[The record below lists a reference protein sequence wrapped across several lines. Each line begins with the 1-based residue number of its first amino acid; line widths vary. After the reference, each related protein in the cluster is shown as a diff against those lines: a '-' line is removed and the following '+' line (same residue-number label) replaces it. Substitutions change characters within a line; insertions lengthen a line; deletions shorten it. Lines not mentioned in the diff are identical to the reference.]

1 MEKRLLD
8 EIASVQLGY
17 SFRRGVKHD
26 PAGSV
31 CVVQMRDLGE
41 DNVVDP
47 SGLDRVDQDLPQHH
61 ALECDDILLR
71 SRGDSVSSAI
81 LRRDLG
87 RAVAAAP
94 LLRIRATDTR
104 ILPEFLNWY
113 INQPP
118 AQLYFARH
126 AEGSNVKMISPGA
139 LEALPVAIPTL
150 EHQRALVDLAGLTV
164 REKELVRELC
174 RCRNDLLSQ
183 ITLNYLEGGASR

>member
-17 SFRRGVKHD
+17 SFRKGVKHD

-47 SGLDRVDQDLPQHH
+47 SGLDHVDQDLPQHH
-61 ALECDDILLR
+61 ALERGDILLR

-94 LLRIRATDTR
+94 LLRIRVTDTR

-118 AQLYFARH
+118 AQSYFARH

-150 EHQRALVDLAGLTV
+150 EHQSALVDLAGLTV
-164 REKELVRELC
+164 RERELVRELS
-174 RCRNDLLSQ
+174 RCRSDLLSQ